1 MDLHKHHLTIILI
14 SIIMHNKNL
23 SQLPESSVDQETLDA
38 LDVVDDSMTLVTSIS
53 SLLEDDQLMGQLDN
67 ATIIAKYF
75 RDPGKVRN
83 LLVSDFGFS
92 REAADALMNS
102 QVNITAILELT
113 GYPDLKAV
121 ACDPEQLTR
130 YLYFP
135 DGTDVTSVS
144 RALCDINET
153 RIPEIT
159 SVLQQQLNVAEIIRL
174 LGLFESLKDRLNI
187 PETWTQWLGDIADML
202 DLIFSIDN
210 VKDMIKD
217 LADITSLP
225 DILRHIP
232 DWVDTFMKTQ
242 SLVEPLAGLVNALD
256 PLMTQFF
263 PNDTIWETVKD
274 GLSLAPHIS
283 DLLMDN
289 QNVSYSEVMNVTA
302 AFLHDLQKVLK
313 DLSPEVLQML
323 DTFSTMDL
331 PEIFKLMSSLIYN
344 TSSTTLEAVMQQVQ
358 VILQETPIWSDAS
371 RYVAINTDI
380 LHYVN
385 SIMKQLLDSQD
396 SLVGLDANGELKQM
410 LDTLMSKGPNVTL
423 AVLNAFT
430 QPDTLAVLLTE
441 EPVFSQLCSDIIAAI
456 ASDIGQTTA
465 ADLNATLCYASMTA
479 FNSVF
484 DDLGISG
491 VSEARYTD

>member
-1 MDLHKHHLTIILI
+1 GILLLEVVWPILI
-14 SIIMHNKNL
+14 VGIVAVIRVGVPPKESPTCHYQERAMPSAGLVPFLQTYVCNL
-23 SQLPESSVDQETLDA
+23 DNTCHSEETRQSAQDKAASVSRLVSDISPYLSDQETLDA

-242 SLVEPLAGLVNALD
+242 SL
-256 PLMTQFF
+256 
-263 PNDTIWETVKD
+263 
-274 GLSLAPHIS
+274 
-283 DLLMDN
+283 
-289 QNVSYSEVMNVTA
+289 
-302 AFLHDLQKVLK
+302 
-313 DLSPEVLQML
+313 
-323 DTFSTMDL
+323 
-331 PEIFKLMSSLIYN
+331 
-344 TSSTTLEAVMQQVQ
+344 
-358 VILQETPIWSDAS
+358 
-371 RYVAINTDI
+371 
-380 LHYVN
+380 
-385 SIMKQLLDSQD
+385 
-396 SLVGLDANGELKQM
+396 
-410 LDTLMSKGPNVTL
+410 
-423 AVLNAFT
+423 
-430 QPDTLAVLLTE
+430 
-441 EPVFSQLCSDIIAAI
+441 
-456 ASDIGQTTA
+456 
-465 ADLNATLCYASMTA
+465 
-479 FNSVF
+479 
-484 DDLGISG
+484 
-491 VSEARYTD
+491 